1 MYSIFFFDILFGYLI
16 NEINVLK
23 VCYSK
28 LIQQANDTTLLIF
41 ISHSGE
47 DELLCKTLKEQ
58 QGKNMNSI
66 AFVGNHE
73 STIGQ
78 LATLT
83 FSTHSYSPFSTD
95 DAQPQNFFGLTLVIF
110 EHLIS
115 DYLNYRRKNK

>member
-16 NEINVLK
+16 NEIEID
-23 VCYSK
+23 YPK

-58 QGKNMNSI
+58 QRKNMNSI

-95 DAQPQNFFGLTLVIF
+95 DAQPQNFFGLTLIIF